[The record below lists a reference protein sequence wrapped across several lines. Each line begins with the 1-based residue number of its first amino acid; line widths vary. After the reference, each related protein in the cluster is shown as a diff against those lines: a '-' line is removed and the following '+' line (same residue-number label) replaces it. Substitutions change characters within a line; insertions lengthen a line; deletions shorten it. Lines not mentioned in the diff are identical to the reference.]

1 MSPDLGNFRIIH
13 FATHG
18 LVDSEHP
25 ELSGL
30 ILSQIDRDG
39 ANQNGLLQLQDIYNL
54 NLSRTQLVV
63 LSACRTGL
71 GREVKGEGLV
81 GLTRGFMYAGTP
93 TVVASLWKVDDQ
105 ATAELMKRFYQGIL
119 VEQLTPAAALRK
131 AKEEMWQQPRYH
143 EPFFWAAFIL
153 QGEYRDPIRIPPTSR
168 LTIYLTIGA
177 VLLLAILGGLYVIV
191 RRRKQLPGRIR

>member
-1 MSPDLGNFRIIH
+1 
-13 FATHG
+13 
-18 LVDSEHP
+18 
-25 ELSGL
+25 
-30 ILSQIDRDG
+30 
-39 ANQNGLLQLQDIYNL
+39 LLQLQDIYNL